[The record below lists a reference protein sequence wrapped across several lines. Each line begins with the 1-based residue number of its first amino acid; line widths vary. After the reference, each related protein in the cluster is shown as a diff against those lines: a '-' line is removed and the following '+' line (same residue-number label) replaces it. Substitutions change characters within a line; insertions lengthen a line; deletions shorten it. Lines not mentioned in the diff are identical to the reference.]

1 MKKLILIT
9 LLATFSF
16 GAEYYGCKNKQD
28 LEGLKMVIEISGMSL
43 VKYSNEKNCIEV
55 TKKWKVVEKDGE
67 YTKRC
72 MTTGACYWFLKD

>member
-16 GAEYYGCKNKQD
+16 GAEYNGCKNKND
-28 LEGLKMVIEISGMSL
+28 LENLKMMVEIGGMSL
-43 VKYSNEKNCIEV
+43 LKYNNEKECIEV
-55 TKKWKVVEKDGE
+55 TKKWKDVEKDGE